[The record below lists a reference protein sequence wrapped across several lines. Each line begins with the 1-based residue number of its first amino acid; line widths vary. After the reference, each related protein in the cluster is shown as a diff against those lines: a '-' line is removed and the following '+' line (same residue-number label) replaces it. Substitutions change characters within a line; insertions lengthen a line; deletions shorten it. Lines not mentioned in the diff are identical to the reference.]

1 MAAATLKAKAG
12 KGKQAVFRELQ
23 TKPGAPINPPL
34 LQRLSVLFRTAPAPD
49 ALCRRRCRRSPAENR
64 ICFDCEGKNA
74 CWASVTHGVFV
85 CLDCSGIHRS
95 LGVHLTFIRSTTM
108 DSWKEGELCKMLVAG
123 NGKAGSF
130 FQRHGAPAAEGDVG
144 EYIRAKYN
152 SRAAKLHKEKV
163 ETEARGE
170 VYREPAAT
178 ARPSARSKAPKKP
191 AAGGGGDWG
200 NDDWDDDDWGGGGGG
215 GGSKPRTRIT
225 APAKGSKLLSRSTSG
240 GGAFAGAQ
248 GDSKAFA
255 GAAASSSSATAASS
269 SWSMASQNGSSAA
282 AASGSRGR
290 GGSGAG
296 GGLASR
302 AGAGSSSATG
312 GGSGASA
319 AQRGSGVGGSAAAR
333 AKARYGSQAAASSPS
348 SSTAATAAAKAGD
361 DDWDSWGTEDSWS
374 SKKKPQ
380 SKIKRAPKAVSSA
393 PKAAVKA
400 GVPGADD
407 DWDW

>member
-215 GGSKPRTRIT
+215 GSKPRTRIT

-348 SSTAATAAAKAGD
+348 STAATAAAKAGD

>member
-215 GGSKPRTRIT
+215 GSKPRTRIT

-348 SSTAATAAAKAGD
+348 STAATAAKAKAGD

>member
-215 GGSKPRTRIT
+215 GSKPRTRIT